1 VAPQREWFEKD
12 YYAVLGVAS
21 DASAKDITRAYRKLA
36 RENHPDAN
44 PGDAQAE
51 ERFKEISAAYDVVG
65 DAEKRPEYDEVRRM
79 GPMAG
84 ASGGF
89 GGGGGF
95 RGAPGGFH
103 FEGDA
108 GGLGDILGNLF
119 TRGTQ
124 ARGAQSSRRKRG
136 NDLAAELHLT
146 FADAVHG
153 VTTSVHLTSD
163 AICSTCHGDGARPG
177 TQPHVCTRCGGRGV
191 LDDNQGPFSFS
202 QPCPVCG
209 GRGIVIDDPCPTC
222 HGTGAERRPREVK
235 VRVPAGVADGGHLRL
250 KGRGEPGANGGKAG
264 DLHLT
269 VRVAP
274 DPIFAMSGRNLTL
287 TLPVTFAEAALGA
300 DIRVPTL
307 EGNAVT
313 VRLAPGTP
321 NRRTLR
327 VKGRGVETAKGTGDL
342 LVTVEVAVPSR
353 LNAEERRAVE
363 ALAAA
368 TTESPR
374 PQIDALVDV
383 KEDA

>member
-1 VAPQREWFEKD
+1 MAPQRDWFEKD
-12 YYAVLGVAS
+12 FYALLGVAS

-36 RENHPDAN
+36 RESHPDAN
-44 PGDAQAE
+44 PGDAKAE
-51 ERFKEISAAYDVVG
+51 DRFKEISAAYDVVG
-65 DAEKRPEYDEVRRM
+65 DAEKRAEYDEVRRM

-84 ASGGF
+84 GPGGF
-89 GGGGGF
+89 G
-95 RGAPGGFH
+95 GAPGGFH
-103 FEGDA
+103 FEGDT
-108 GGLGDILGNLF
+108 GGFGDILGNLF

-124 ARGAQSSRRKRG
+124 ARGAQSSRRRRG
-136 NDLAAELHLT
+136 NDLAADLHLS

-153 VTTSVHLTSD
+153 ITTTVHLTSD
-163 AICSTCHGDGARPG
+163 AICSTCHGGGARPG
-177 TQPHVCTRCGGRGV
+177 TEPHVCTRCGGRGV
-191 LDDNQGPFSFS
+191 LDVNQGPFSFS
-202 QPCPVCG
+202 EPCPACA
-209 GRGIVIDDPCPTC
+209 GRGLVIDDPCPTC
-222 HGTGAERRPREVK
+222 RGTGAERRPREVK
-235 VRVPAGVADGGHLRL
+235 VRVPAGVADRGHLRL
-250 KGRGEPGANGGKAG
+250 KGRGEPGSNGGKSG

-287 TLPVTFAEAALGA
+287 TLPVTFPEAALGA

-307 EGNAVT
+307 EGGAVT

-327 VKGRGVETAKGTGDL
+327 VKGRGVQSPKGTGDL
-342 LVTVEVAVPSR
+342 LVTVEIAVPSR
-353 LNAEERRAVE
+353 LSTEERRAVE

-374 PQIDALVDV
+374 PHIDALVAV